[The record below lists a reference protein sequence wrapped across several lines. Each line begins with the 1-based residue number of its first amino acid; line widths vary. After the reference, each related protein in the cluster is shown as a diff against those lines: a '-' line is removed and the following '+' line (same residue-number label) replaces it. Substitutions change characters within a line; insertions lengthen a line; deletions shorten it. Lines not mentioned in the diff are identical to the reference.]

1 MLLLYMNINID
12 TSIVH
17 PASINLPSKKSLSN
31 INIRKDDYYIK
42 YIKYKSKY
50 IYLKKNILIT

>member
-50 IYLKKNILIT
+50 INFKKNILIT